1 MPSKKT
7 KSEKN
12 ELREKC
18 IASLRKKLKPGD
30 TITIVPVE
38 SSDRGGWTAFDVMI
52 PSRKLC
58 HRTGKMKW
66 QIESITWE
74 VAHALGLTRSQKSG
88 GVKVYGWGLSRSF
101 EITYGLGRALFPK
114 GFIPAKAGNAMGR
127 NGTDPNVR
135 DMDSG
140 YALRDQVL

>member
-38 SSDRGGWTAFDVMI
+38 SSDRGGWTAFDVLI

-58 HRTGKMKW
+58 HRTCKMKW

-74 VAHALGLTRSQKSG
+74 VANVLGLPRSQKSG
-88 GVKVYGWGLSRSF
+88 GAKVHGWGLRRSF

-114 GFIPAKAGNAMGR
+114 GFIPAKAGRTIGR
-127 NGTDPNVR
+127 NGTDPNLL
-135 DMDSG
+135 DTDSG
-140 YALRDQVL
+140 YALNEQVL